1 MVSTGKSCSMIIWIP
16 SYPKSGN
23 TWIRAFLSTYLYSSD
38 GTFNYNLINKI
49 EEFPDHNILNK
60 FMNSKDFHNLGE
72 VSKHWIGVQQI
83 INLNKRNIF
92 LKTHGSLCNINGK
105 VFTNSANTLVF
116 IYIVR
121 DPRNVITSMSNHF
134 GTSQE
139 ECFKT
144 ITNEKYIIYPEM
156 NNQIYPATLV
166 GSWNVNYKSWKNF
179 GSVNKIIIRYEDL
192 ISNTED
198 TLKKIINF
206 LSQHTDVKYNKDK
219 LTEAMKSTNFENLKK
234 YEDEY
239 GFNMGQIGK
248 FFYLGKENNWKKLLD
263 PSIDDKITELFKSEM
278 SELGYI

>member
-1 MVSTGKSCSMIIWIP
+1 MASTGKNYSMIIWIP

-23 TWIRAFLSTYLYSSD
+23 TWIRAFLSTYLYSPD
-38 GTFNYNLINKI
+38 GTFKYNLINKI
-49 EEFPDHNILNK
+49 GEFPDHNILSK
-60 FMNSKDFHNLGE
+60 FMNIKDFHNLGE

-83 INLNKRNIF
+83 INHNKRNTF
-92 LKTHGSLCNINGK
+92 LKTHGSLCTINGK

-144 ITNEKYIIYPEM
+144 ITNEKYIIYPKM

-206 LSQHTDVKYNKDK
+206 LSKHTDVKYNKDK
-219 LTEAMKSTNFENLKK
+219 LIEAMKSTNFENLKK

>member
-1 MVSTGKSCSMIIWIP
+1 MIIWIP

-23 TWIRAFLSTYLYSSD
+23 TWIRAFLSTYLYSPD
-38 GTFNYNLINKI
+38 GTFKYNLINKI
-49 EEFPDHNILNK
+49 GEFPDHNILNK

-83 INLNKRNIF
+83 INHNKRNIF

-144 ITNEKYIIYPEM
+144 IINEKYIIYPEM

-219 LTEAMKSTNFENLKK
+219 LTEAMKNTNFANLKK
-234 YEDEY
+234 YEEEF
-239 GFNMGQIGK
+239 GFNMGQKGK

-263 PSIDDKITELFKSEM
+263 PAIDDKITELFKSEM

>member
-1 MVSTGKSCSMIIWIP
+1 VVFTGKNYSMIIWIP

-23 TWIRAFLSTYLYSSD
+23 TWIRAFLSTYLYSPD
-38 GTFNYNLINKI
+38 GTFKYNLINKI
-49 EEFPDHNILNK
+49 GEFPDHNILSK
-60 FMNSKDFHNLGE
+60 FMNIKDFHNLGE

-83 INLNKRNIF
+83 INLNKRNTF
-92 LKTHGSLCNINGK
+92 LKTHGSLCTINGK

-134 GTSQE
+134 DISQE

-144 ITNEKYIIYPEM
+144 ITNEKYIIYPKM

-206 LSQHTDVKYNKDK
+206 LSKHTDVKYNKDK
-219 LTEAMKSTNFENLKK
+219 LIEAMKSTNFENLKK

-239 GFNMGQIGK
+239 GFNMGQKGK

-278 SELGYI
+278 SELAYI